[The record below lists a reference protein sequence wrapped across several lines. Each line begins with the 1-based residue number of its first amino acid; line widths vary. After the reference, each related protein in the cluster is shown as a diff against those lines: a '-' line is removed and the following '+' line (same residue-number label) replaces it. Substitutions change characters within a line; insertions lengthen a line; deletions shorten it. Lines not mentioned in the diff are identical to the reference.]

1 MITLFRRIRER
12 LIASGSI
19 TKYLLY
25 AIGEILL
32 VVIGIL
38 IALQVNNWNEEKQLN
53 QQIDSTLL
61 EIKDDLIRDEAAV
74 NETMSY
80 LEGDL
85 TAQDNIIRTLERD
98 DPFTEQTYRDLG
110 RVMLL
115 RRTELTDN
123 GYNLLKELGMNNL
136 NDRELRDALYDYYER
151 KARVALREIQDD
163 KVEFENTWIEYLR
176 KHFRTWN
183 FGEQAI
189 PNDDSFIRN
198 DSYFLTMIRMNLNN
212 RTSTLNFHKEALMAN
227 RVLMQKID
235 SRLDR

>member
-1 MITLFRRIRER
+1 MITLFRRIRHK
-12 LIASGSI
+12 LIDSGSA

-25 AIGEILL
+25 AAGEILL

-38 IALQVNNWNEEKQLN
+38 IALQVNNWNEEKRLN

-61 EIKDDLIRDEAAV
+61 VITEDLIRDEEAI
-74 NETMSY
+74 NETMLF

-85 TAQDNIIRTLERD
+85 AAQENIIRTLEQGD
-98 DPFTEQTYRDLG
+98 TFAEQTYRDLG

-136 NDRELRDALYDYYER
+136 NDTELRDALYDYYER
-151 KARVALREIQDD
+151 KAKIALREIQDD
-163 KVEFENTWIEYLR
+163 KVEFENTWIEYVR
-176 KHFRTWN
+176 EHFRIWN

-189 PNDDSFIRN
+189 PNDGSFIRN
-198 DSYFLTMIRMNLNN
+198 HSYFLTMIRMNLNN
-212 RTSTLNFHKEALMAN
+212 RESTLNAHEEALSAN
-227 RVLMQKID
+227 RELIQTIE